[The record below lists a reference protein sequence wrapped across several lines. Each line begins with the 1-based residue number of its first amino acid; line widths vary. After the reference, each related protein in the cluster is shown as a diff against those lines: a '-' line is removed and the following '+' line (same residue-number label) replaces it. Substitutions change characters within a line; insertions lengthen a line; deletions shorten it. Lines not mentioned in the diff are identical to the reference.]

1 MSNAPTQDEMV
12 ARARALAPAL
22 AARAEACEKE
32 RRVPDATVAEF
43 LDAGLHRVVQP
54 ARYGGHEM
62 GWGALAA
69 TAAEF
74 GAGCASQGWV
84 LTVYGDH
91 TQMVSI
97 FPAEAQDEVWRD
109 DPATL
114 TATSFAPMGKA
125 AQSRGGAVVTGRW
138 GFSSGIDHARW
149 LIAGAMLEGR
159 FVYVLVPKTDVEV
172 IDDWHV
178 AGLAGT
184 GSKSFAMTDVFVPPH
199 RIILESDA
207 NDGTAPG
214 TKVNTA
220 PVYRYP
226 RKGAGVALAAVAV
239 GAASGMLADFSA
251 LCRDRTRRGRRVAA
265 GAMDALRVAEGECDM
280 AAAKALLAET
290 ARDIEGRLTRGE
302 TLGIEERAVARRN
315 PAYAVLLA
323 CRTVD
328 RLMASAGGNAIYRS
342 NRLQRAFRDV
352 HAAAAHIG
360 FSWEMSAGPYGQWAL
375 GYEVEK
381 GTY

>member
-1 MSNAPTQDEMV
+1 MSNAPTTGEMI

-22 AARAEACEKE
+22 AARAEECERL
-32 RRVPDATVAEF
+32 RRVPDTTIADF
-43 LDAGLHRVVQP
+43 LDGGFHRMAQP
-54 ARYGGHEM
+54 ARYGGYEM
-62 GWGALAA
+62 GWGTLAA

-74 GAGCASQGWV
+74 GVGCASQGWV

-91 TQMVSI
+91 AQMVSI
-97 FPAEAQDEVWRD
+97 FPAEAQDEVWSG
-109 DPATL
+109 DPRTL

-125 AQSRGGAVVTGRW
+125 VSSRGGVVVTGRW
-138 GFSSGIDHARW
+138 GFSSGIDHAQW
-149 LIAGAMLEGR
+149 LIAGAMLDGT
-159 FVYVLVPKTDVEV
+159 FIYVLVPKAQAQV

-199 RIILESDA
+199 RIITESDA
-207 NDGTAPG
+207 NDGIAPG
-214 TKVNTA
+214 TKINTA

-226 RKGAGVALAAVAV
+226 RKGAGVALAAVPV
-239 GAASGMLADFSA
+239 GAASGMVADFSA
-251 LCRDRTRRGRRVAA
+251 LCRDRTKRGRRAAA
-265 GAMDALRVAEGECDM
+265 GAMDALRVAEGESDM
-280 AAAKALLAET
+280 AAARALLAET
-290 ARDIEGRLTRGE
+290 ARDIETRLAHGE
-302 TLGIEERAVARRN
+302 TLDVEARTVARRN
-315 PAYAVLLA
+315 PAYAVMLA

-352 HAAAAHIG
+352 HAAASHIG
-360 FSWEMSAGPYGQWAL
+360 FSWEMSAGPFGQWAL

>member
-1 MSNAPTQDEMV
+1 MSNVPTQGEMV
-12 ARARALAPAL
+12 ARARALAPTL
-22 AARAEACEKE
+22 AERAEACEKA
-32 RRVPDATVAEF
+32 RCVPEATVDDF
-43 LDAGLHRVVQP
+43 LHAGFHRMVQP
-54 ARYGGHEM
+54 VRYGGYEM
-62 GWGALAA
+62 GWGVLAA

-84 LTVYGDH
+84 LTVFGDH
-91 TQMVSI
+91 AQMVSI
-97 FPAEAQDEVWRD
+97 FPAEAQDEVWHD

-125 AQSRGGAVVTGRW
+125 APSRGGAVVSGRW

-149 LIAGAMLEGR
+149 LIAGAMLDGR
-159 FVYVLVPKTDVEV
+159 FVYVLVPKAEVEV
-172 IDDWHV
+172 VDDWHV

-184 GSKSFAMTDVFVPPH
+184 GSKSFAMQDVFVPPH
-199 RIILESDA
+199 RIIFESDA
-207 NDGTAPG
+207 NDGAAPG
-214 TKVNTA
+214 TKINTA
-220 PVYRYP
+220 PLFRYP
-226 RKGAGVALAAVAV
+226 RKGAGVALAAVPV

-251 LCRDRTRRGRRVAA
+251 LCRDRTRRGRRAAA
-265 GAMDALRVAEGECDM
+265 GAMDALRVAEGESDM

-290 ARDIEGRLTRGE
+290 ARDVEARLARGA
-302 TLGIEERAVARRN
+302 TLGVEERTIARRN
-315 PAYAVLLA
+315 PAYAVMLA

-328 RLMASAGGNAIYRS
+328 RLMASAGGNAIYRTS
-342 NRLQRAFRDV
+342 RLQRAFRDV

-375 GYEVEK
+375 GYDVEK